1 MLYSTIEYCCAVK
14 YNFLLTIHRMNQG
27 AKMNLAETLST
38 SALQLAT
45 VSSGFGVQNM
55 LGVLANVGTVV
66 AGSLLGMTFKKFIP
80 ESLSDI
86 LLKALGLCTLYIG
99 ISGAMGG
106 KNILILII
114 SMVLG
119 TLIGALCNLDGLLCK
134 AGDALERRF
143 SSKNGKTSIAE
154 GFVTSSLVFCVGA
167 MTIVGSLNAGIS
179 GDNQMLYTKAMLDLV
194 SSTVF
199 ASTLGV
205 GVLFSALFVLVFQ
218 GGLVLL
224 AGVVAP
230 FLSEIVIAEMTC
242 AGSIIIMG
250 IGLNLI
256 GITKLKT
263 MNFLPAMFMPIIVCP
278 VSDFIV
284 NFLA

>member
-1 MLYSTIEYCCAVK
+1 M
-14 YNFLLTIHRMNQG
+14 NFPELLSLT
-27 AKMNLAETLST
+27 ADA
-38 SALQLAT
+38 SASAG
-45 VSSGFGVQNM
+45 GFSITNM
-55 LGVLANVGTVV
+55 LGVIANVGTVIL
-66 AGSLLGMTFKKFIP
+66 GSILGMTFKRFIP

-86 LLKALGLCTLYIG
+86 LMKALGLCTLYIG

-106 KNILILII
+106 GNTLILIV

-119 TLIGALCNLDGLLCK
+119 TLIGSLCDLDRLLSK
-134 AGDALERRF
+134 AGEGLEKRF
-143 SSKNGKTSIAE
+143 GSKDGKTSIAE

-179 GDNQMLYTKAMLDLV
+179 GDNEMLYTKAMLDLV

-205 GVLFSALFVLVFQ
+205 GVLFSAAFVFVFQ
-218 GGLVLL
+218 GGLVML
-224 AGVVAP
+224 ARFIAP

-263 MNFLPAMFMPIIVCP
+263 MNFLPAMFMPIIICP
-278 VSDFIV
+278 IADLIAKVIG
-284 NFLA
+284 